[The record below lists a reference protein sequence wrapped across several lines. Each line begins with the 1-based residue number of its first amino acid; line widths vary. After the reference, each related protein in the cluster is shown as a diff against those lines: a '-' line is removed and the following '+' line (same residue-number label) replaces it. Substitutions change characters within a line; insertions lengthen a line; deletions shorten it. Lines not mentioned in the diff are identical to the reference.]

1 MVTLQKSKDH
11 LSNKMLQLET
21 SMLSQNK
28 NKSYLVSVEKAVK
41 QSRNVA
47 ECGTQALHNICQ
59 IVKFF
64 KIEKMHQL
72 VFNTDRPTHLQAFE
86 ETSLHKLNQDMQDM
100 EGYMMETEQNSPSLA
115 KNHERHD
122 NSADGDHEDS
132 PQNYNVERV

>member
-11 LSNKMLQLET
+11 LSNKMLQLES

-41 QSRNVA
+41 QSRSVA

-72 VFNTDRPTHLQAFE
+72 VFNTESTTQLKAFE
-86 ETSLHKLNQDMQDM
+86 ETSLHKLNQEM
-100 EGYMMETEQNSPSLA
+100 
-115 KNHERHD
+115 
-122 NSADGDHEDS
+122 
-132 PQNYNVERV
+132 

>member
-47 ECGTQALHNICQ
+47 ECGT
-59 IVKFF
+59 
-64 KIEKMHQL
+64 
-72 VFNTDRPTHLQAFE
+72 
-86 ETSLHKLNQDMQDM
+86 
-100 EGYMMETEQNSPSLA
+100 
-115 KNHERHD
+115 
-122 NSADGDHEDS
+122 
-132 PQNYNVERV
+132 